1 MGVPYT
7 QFRMAVK
14 RRTRGRSAKPTDGG
28 FGRQRSVDLLW
39 GSRERPSR
47 GPKPGLNL
55 DAIVDAAIHVV
66 EAEGL
71 AALTMARIAEELKVT
86 TMALYRYVPGKD
98 ELIDLMIDAAL
109 GTPPALTGQD
119 WRSEVGQ
126 WVRADLAVFRR
137 HPWLLQTTISRVP
150 IGPNWLAWLESLM
163 RALSGTS
170 LRANEQIS
178 VALLVDGHARSA
190 AEIALGV
197 TSTPQWAAD
206 FGRVLGTVMSDNRFS
221 ALAGVATAGGF
232 EKAGLNEHFEF
243 GLQRLLD
250 GIDAFVR
257 ADSSQRRKQT
267 QRRSRV

>member
-1 MGVPYT
+1 
-7 QFRMAVK
+7 MAVK
-14 RRTRGRSAKPTDGG
+14 RRARGQSAKQTEGG
-28 FGRQRSVDLLW
+28 SERQRSVDLLW

-71 AALTMARIAEELKVT
+71 AALTMAGIAEELKVT

-119 WRSEVGQ
+119 WRTEVAQ
-126 WVRADLAVFRR
+126 WVRTDLAVFRG
-137 HPWLLQTTISRVP
+137 HPWLLQTMTSRVP
-150 IGPNWLAWLESLM
+150 IGPNWLAWLESLL
-163 RALSGTS
+163 RALSATG
-170 LRANEQIS
+170 LKANEQIS
-178 VALLVDGHARSA
+178 VVFLVDGHARSA

-206 FGRVLGTVMSDNRFS
+206 FGRVLGTVIGDNRFS

-257 ADSSQRRKQT
+257 AGSSQRRKQT

>member
-1 MGVPYT
+1 
-7 QFRMAVK
+7 MAVK
-14 RRTRGRSAKPTDGG
+14 RRTTGRQAKPTDGG

-55 DAIVDAAIHVV
+55 DAVVDAAIHVV
-66 EAEGL
+66 QAEGL

-109 GTPPALTGQD
+109 GTPPAPTGQD
-119 WRSEVGQ
+119 WRTEVGQ

-137 HPWLLQTTISRVP
+137 HPWLLQTTIIRVP
-150 IGPNWLAWLESLM
+150 IGPNWLAWLESLL
-163 RALSGTS
+163 RALSGTG
-170 LRANEQIS
+170 LKANEQIS
-178 VALLVDGHARSA
+178 VAFLVDGHARSA

-206 FGRVLGTVMSDNRFS
+206 FGRVLGTVIGDNRFS

-232 EKAGLNEHFEF
+232 EKAGENEHFEF

-250 GIDAFVR
+250 GIDAFIQMRVP
-257 ADSSQRRKQT
+257 QRRT
-267 QRRSRV
+267 RTARRSRV

>member
-1 MGVPYT
+1 
-7 QFRMAVK
+7 MAVK

-98 ELIDLMIDAAL
+98 GLIDLMIDAAL

-119 WRSEVGQ
+119 WRTEVAQ

-137 HPWLLQTTISRVP
+137 HPWLLQTMTSRVP
-150 IGPNWLAWLESLM
+150 IGPNWLAWLESLL
-163 RALSGTS
+163 RALSTTG
-170 LRANEQIS
+170 LKANEQIS
-178 VALLVDGHARSA
+178 VVFLVDGHARSA

-257 ADSSQRRKQT
+257 AGSSQRRKQT

>member
-1 MGVPYT
+1 
-7 QFRMAVK
+7 MAVK

-55 DAIVDAAIHVV
+55 DTIVDAAIGVV

-71 AALTMARIAEELKVT
+71 AALTMSRIAEELKVT

-109 GTPPALTGQD
+109 GAAPAPTGRD
-119 WRSEVGQ
+119 WRTEVGR

-137 HPWLLQTTISRVP
+137 HPWLLETTISRVP
-150 IGPNWLAWLESLM
+150 IGPNWLAWLESLLQ
-163 RALSGTS
+163 ALSTTG
-170 LRANEQIS
+170 LKANEQIS
-178 VALLVDGHARSA
+178 VAFLVDGHARST
-190 AEIALGV
+190 AEITLGV

-206 FGRVLGTVMSDNRFS
+206 FERVLGTVMVDNRFS
-221 ALAGVATAGGF
+221 ALAGVAAAGGF
-232 EKAGLNEHFEF
+232 EKGGENDHFEF

-257 ADSSQRRKQT
+257 AGSSQRRTQT